1 MVNEYFGYFP
11 VLLEFLGISEREVQH
26 ILNLYRRH
34 GKQNCSIDFLLDD
47 AVFGH
52 ADIWLR
58 TTIAAQKAFDP
69 TSCLIHQVGIWSHE
83 FLKFCALPLRP
94 ADSTSV
100 KKRLQGLTVSS
111 LTVLRW
117 CTYDTKSC
125 NSEERLFRSFT
136 RSSRIQGLS
145 DQHRQRSF
153 PWDADMS
160 ASLAEVRTFV
170 HSILYRG
177 LLLRG
182 HAQSCSKLQWLQMNP
197 TFIELRGI
205 QIVLHT
211 VQASMKWRASYIYI
225 YISVRLYC
233 MICNQVSVF
242 HKIGW
247 EHESMEIFPPPNYL
261 NEHRCF
267 DPDDLGEN
275 RDAGAQRF
283 KCAGIVGN
291 QGNLWI

>member
-1 MVNEYFGYFP
+1 MKTAVVNEYFGYFP

-100 KKRLQGLTVSS
+100 KKRLQGLTASS

-225 YISVRLYC
+225 YKCKIILYDMQSSVC
-233 MICNQVSVF
+233 IPQNWM
-242 HKIGW
+242 GT
-247 EHESMEIFPPPNYL
+247 
-261 NEHRCF
+261 
-267 DPDDLGEN
+267 
-275 RDAGAQRF
+275 
-283 KCAGIVGN
+283 
-291 QGNLWI
+291 